1 MQSLDSSGSCGLA
14 IQRVAIVSLPVS
26 GVVFLCK
33 VPNVPYGNTS
43 NPSLRCSDVSS
54 ANQLVICS
62 SKLDGFLSPAK
73 HSSPIYM
80 IFFSTDL

>member
-1 MQSLDSSGSCGLA
+1 MAGMQSLDSSGSCGLA

-43 NPSLRCSDVSS
+43 EHRKLGFDVSS

-62 SKLDGFLSPAK
+62 SKLDGFLRPAK
-73 HSSPIYM
+73 HSSPMYI
-80 IFFSTDL
+80 